1 MKVFK
6 GCAGVVL
13 YNQKNNSIYFGE
25 RADSQGW
32 SFFGGKQEE
41 GETLTE
47 TAVRETFE
55 ECGVNITVSDLHA
68 VGTAASIAKIRQVN
82 SLVMTAI
89 YYACVGGSKDDVV
102 LKSNGEMKDFKE
114 VKLDDLQFFIDNYK
128 LFGPTKA
135 SLTLFI
141 DKIS

>member
-6 GCAGVVL
+6 NCSGVVL

-25 RADSQGW
+25 RADGQGW

-55 ECGVNITVSDLHA
+55 ECGVKLIVSDLHT
-68 VGTAASIAKIRQVN
+68 VGIASSIAKIRQTN
-82 SLVMTAI
+82 SLVMTNI
-89 YYACVGGSKDDVV
+89 YFAYVNDVE
-102 LKSNGEMKDFKE
+102 LKSNGEMKQFKE

-128 LFGPTKA
+128 LFGPTKSA
-135 SLTLFI
+135 LTMFI

>member
-6 GCAGVVL
+6 NCSGVVL

-25 RADSQGW
+25 RADGQGW

-55 ECGVNITVSDLHA
+55 ECGVKLIVSDLHT
-68 VGTAASIAKIRQVN
+68 VGIASSIAKIRQAN
-82 SLVMTAI
+82 SLVMTNI
-89 YYACVGGSKDDVV
+89 YFAYVNDVE
-102 LKSNGEMKDFKE
+102 LKSNGEMKQFKE

-128 LFGPTKA
+128 LFGPTKSA
-135 SLTLFI
+135 LTMFI